1 MVRIS
6 IGEMSPREIRSKRGE
21 AAMKNMVR
29 YFCGVSGILLAATL
43 QAQTITGSMPFTA
56 GDLVL
61 YRVGDTGD
69 AAGTTAATDVW
80 LDEYTE
86 AGTLVGSM
94 EMPNNSGGAY
104 NALTA
109 QGNSTSEGLLT
120 ISPNEQYIALTG
132 YGVASGSA
140 TPSTAASTADNRVVG
155 IVNVSNGQLDTS
167 TALTDASTASSFRS
181 AITTDGTDIWVDGG
195 AGGVRYTTIGSS
207 TSTQLSTAITNLRQL
222 EIYPTAANPS
232 GQLMLSTASGSA
244 VRIGA
249 VGAGLPTTSGQTI
262 AALPGTS
269 GTLPSGP
276 YAFVQLTLGSG
287 TLPDTMYVADD
298 GNSSVEKWSLV
309 SGSWVETGSEAM
321 TAPRGITAVV
331 TNGVVDVF
339 VTSGSSSVVTNID
352 KFVDASGY
360 DGTFSSGTNII
371 TQLPAGEQFRGV
383 VDLTLVPEPS
393 TVMLVGMG
401 LIGGLLAVRRRR
413 A

>member
-1 MVRIS
+1 MR
-6 IGEMSPREIRSKRGE
+6 
-21 AAMKNMVR
+21 NMAR
-29 YFCGVSGILLAATL
+29 YFCGLSGILLAATL

-61 YRVGDTGD
+61 YRVGDAGD

-86 AGTLVGSM
+86 AGALVGSM
-94 EMPNNSGGAY
+94 EMPTNTIALQD
-104 NALTA
+104 ALTA

-132 YGVASGSA
+132 YGVTPGGA
-140 TPSTAASTADNRVVG
+140 TPSTAASTTDNRVVG
-155 IVNVSNGQLDTS
+155 IVNVSNGHLDTS

-181 AITTDGTDIWVDGG
+181 AVTTDGTNIWVDGG
-195 AGGVRYTTIGSS
+195 AGGVRYTTIGST
-207 TSTQLSTAITNLRQL
+207 TSTALTNQITNLRQL

-232 GQLMLSTASGSA
+232 GQLMLGTASGSA
-244 VRIGA
+244 VRIGT
-249 VGAGLPTTSGQTI
+249 VGSGLPTTPGQTI
-262 AALPGTS
+262 TALPGTS
-269 GTLPSGP
+269 GTSPSGP
-276 YAFVQLTLGSG
+276 YAFVQLTLGGGSV
-287 TLPDTMYVADD
+287 PDTMYVADD
-298 GNSSVEKWSLV
+298 GNSSVEKWSLE

-339 VTSGSSSVVTNID
+339 VTSGSSSIITNID
-352 KFVDASGY
+352 KFVDASGL

-371 TQLPAGEQFRGV
+371 AQLPAGEQFRGV

-393 TVMLVGMG
+393 TIALVGAG
-401 LIGGLLAVRRRR
+401 LFGLLAIRRRR